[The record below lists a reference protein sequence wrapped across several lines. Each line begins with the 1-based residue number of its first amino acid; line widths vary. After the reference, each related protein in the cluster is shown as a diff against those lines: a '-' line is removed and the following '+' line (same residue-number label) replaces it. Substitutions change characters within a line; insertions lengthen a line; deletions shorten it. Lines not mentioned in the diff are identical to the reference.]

1 LGEASEIWGPLLFLL
16 EVIMYEDYENLDYL
30 AHHGILGMKWGKQ
43 NGPPYPLSDAKH
55 DRVVQRAEKKRI
67 RREKRAAD
75 KKAKIL
81 SDPKKIVKYQSKL
94 TKREIDS
101 ALKKLD
107 SVDKVRERI
116 TESTLKKHIKKVRLS
131 NKKKRWAATPE
142 KLQANAHKFTPE
154 ELDEAIKYLQNTEK
168 IFNARLERASR
179 PSKVIGTIGA
189 GIGNVANTI
198 GNVNKVRDNT
208 AKLFGGFTTDEKHKQ
223 WLKENT
229 SDEMFKILNEKKKGK
244 KEDD

>member
-1 LGEASEIWGPLLFLL
+1 MAFKFYNQNPKQKFTDDC
-16 EVIMYEDYENLDYL
+16 VIRAISNIFTGGNMYEDHENLNYL

-75 KKAKIL
+75 KKANIL

-101 ALKKLD
+101 ALKKFD

-131 NKKKRWAATPE
+131 NKKKDGQRHQKNCKQMPINLHPKNST
-142 KLQANAHKFTPE
+142 KLLNIYRIPKRYLM
-154 ELDEAIKYLQNTEK
+154 LDWKGL
-168 IFNARLERASR
+168 
-179 PSKVIGTIGA
+179 
-189 GIGNVANTI
+189 
-198 GNVNKVRDNT
+198 RDL
-208 AKLFGGFTTDEKHKQ
+208 AK
-223 WLKENT
+223 
-229 SDEMFKILNEKKKGK
+229 
-244 KEDD
+244 